1 MLVCQEFTNQVALE
15 RERGMPVTAHMD
27 GLTSITAI
35 AKLQCGFIDYVVAPL
50 WNTVANLFPEVQ
62 CAGSNLT
69 RNRVLWKNIQEGLLT
84 PDEAMRQDPPSM
96 HSSVT
101 NTPASEL
108 ATEPTSAH
116 PASPSAETQVNSP
129 VPMIQPVASIGTKDI
144 TGIAET
150 LAGVAEEAAAPAA
163 DTTVVAQSPAVV
175 EQGNDGATLPVVSNV
190 AVTDANALAT
200 LPVVSNVAVTDAN
213 ALATLPIVSDV
224 AVTDANALATLPIVS
239 NVAVTDANAPA
250 TLPVGSDVGGAPL
263 EAPAESAETT
273 PS

>member
-150 LAGVAEEAAAPAA
+150 LAGNAPAA

-175 EQGNDGATLPVVSNV
+175 EQGNDGATLPVVSDV
-190 AVTDANALAT
+190 AVADADALAT
-200 LPVVSNVAVTDAN
+200 LSV
-213 ALATLPIVSDV
+213 
-224 AVTDANALATLPIVS
+224 VS

-250 TLPVGSDVGGAPL
+250 TLPVGFDVAGAPL